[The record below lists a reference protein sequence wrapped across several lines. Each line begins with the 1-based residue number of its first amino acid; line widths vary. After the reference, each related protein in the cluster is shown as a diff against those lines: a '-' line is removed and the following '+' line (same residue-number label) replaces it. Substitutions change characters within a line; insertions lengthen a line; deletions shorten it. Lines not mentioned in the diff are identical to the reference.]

1 MEWKFLSLND
11 MPLLTRAGRAIKCP
25 LRFLA
30 RLKGLLRRKP
40 NWGGTDREE
49 GERGMLNR
57 IPLITLFGIAA
68 RPVLV
73 PAAAG
78 SMLRW
83 KEDGGLETET
93 EVSSH
98 IQRRCWFT
106 IQMNFSS
113 IHEIEEEYDVHVP
126 LISRP
131 SLLTLITQ
139 HIRSCMFELQRGLHT
154 ACAIERKRTVNVG
167 G

>member
-1 MEWKFLSLND
+1 
-11 MPLLTRAGRAIKCP
+11 
-25 LRFLA
+25 
-30 RLKGLLRRKP
+30 
-40 NWGGTDREE
+40 
-49 GERGMLNR
+49 MLNR

-68 RPVLV
+68 LPVLV

-93 EVSSH
+93 EVSSQEKCHH

-113 IHEIEEEYDVHVP
+113 IHEIEEEYDVHVS